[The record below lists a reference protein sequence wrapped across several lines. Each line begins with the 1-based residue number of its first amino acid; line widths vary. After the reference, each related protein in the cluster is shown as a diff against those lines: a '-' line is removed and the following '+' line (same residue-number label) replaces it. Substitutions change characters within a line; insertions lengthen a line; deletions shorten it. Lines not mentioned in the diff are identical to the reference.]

1 MDQNTGDKQWQL
13 YKEVHQY
20 VDQGEEQRQH
30 MKRKYYQE
38 VIDKEFEVTVETNLE
53 AEMKEFQMFC

>member
-1 MDQNTGDKQWQL
+1 
-13 YKEVHQY
+13 
-20 VDQGEEQRQH
+20 